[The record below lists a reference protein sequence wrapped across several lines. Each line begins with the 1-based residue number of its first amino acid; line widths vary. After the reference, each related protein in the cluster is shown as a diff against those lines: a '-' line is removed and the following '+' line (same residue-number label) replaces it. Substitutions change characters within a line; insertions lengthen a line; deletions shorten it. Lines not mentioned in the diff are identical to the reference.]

1 MRILINAICYI
12 AMVEIMEI
20 SVPSLILQE
29 LRESLK
35 LICIYSYREHRHRKM
50 LKVEGALKKL
60 RTKKFGHA
68 HFSLKPRPFC
78 IYDALSKSLLVE
90 ATKK

>member
-29 LRESLK
+29 LQESLK

-60 RTKKFGHA
+60 RAKNFGHA
-68 HFSLKPRPFC
+68 HFSLKPHPFC